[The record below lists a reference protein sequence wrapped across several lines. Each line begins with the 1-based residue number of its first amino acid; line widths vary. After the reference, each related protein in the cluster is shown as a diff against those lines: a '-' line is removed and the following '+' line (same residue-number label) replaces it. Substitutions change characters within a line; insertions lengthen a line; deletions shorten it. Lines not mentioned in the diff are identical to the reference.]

1 MFAFHYHVASMA
13 KRIIR
18 NVIEVVVV
26 IAVVIFLL
34 VNPRDSI
41 SFFILIGS
49 MVMLF
54 VCFLLWEHLF
64 GNEHTGQPDKP
75 ER

>member
-1 MFAFHYHVASMA
+1 MA
-13 KRIIR
+13 KRIIQSA
-18 NVIEVVVV
+18 IEVVAV
-26 IAVVIFLL
+26 IAGLGFLL
-34 VNPRDSI
+34 LRPRDSI

-64 GNEHTGQPDKP
+64 GKEHTGQPDKP
-75 ER
+75 EQ

>member
-1 MFAFHYHVASMA
+1 MA

-18 NVIEVVVV
+18 NGIEVVVA
-26 IAVVIFLL
+26 IAGAVFLL
-34 VNPRDSI
+34 VRPRDSI

-75 ER
+75 EQ